1 MNAFFQT
8 PEQSVALI
16 AEGARTQVSPLKA
29 VSTPPWFA
37 GRPVTP
43 APDSK
48 GGGGKGKGKMS
59 YQQRMASWDWRHGD
73 GKKSE
78 PFFTREMLEKYREE
92 DRGTFLR
99 LRKKV
104 EFQLIADDGQVVTN
118 MEYEK
123 ALLLEQQ
130 TSEKTEDRTQAAHT
144 GGAAAS
150 GFSFTSTQDSDD
162 LTLGTPNSPR
172 PGATPKRRPG
182 PLGRSSIEALGY
194 DPLKGI
200 VSSKTKGNRYDP
212 FGVGRGPL
220 GGDWGRHLA
229 AKDAE
234 AERVR
239 RDGWGAVGE
248 EEEREEREGG
258 EENGQGSGG
267 AEASMEG
274 K

>member
-1 MNAFFQT
+1 
-8 PEQSVALI
+8 
-16 AEGARTQVSPLKA
+16 
-29 VSTPPWFA
+29 
-37 GRPVTP
+37 
-43 APDSK
+43 
-48 GGGGKGKGKMS
+48 MS

-150 GFSFTSTQDSDD
+150 GFSFTPTQDSDD
-162 LTLGTPNSPR
+162 LTLGTPGSPR
-172 PGATPKRRPG
+172 VGATPKRRPG

-220 GGDWGRHLA
+220 AGDWGRHLA
-229 AKDAE
+229 EKDAE
-234 AERVR
+234 AERSR
-239 RDGWGAVGE
+239 RDGWEGAGE
-248 EEEREEREGG
+248 GEEREGREGGG
-258 EENGQGSGG
+258 EAGQGSGG
-267 AEASMEG
+267 VNPSQET